1 MAVINEKELPPN
13 SRPLWL
19 KATSAIETRNF
30 GYAVSLIQVILKES
44 PNFLVGRQW
53 LRRAELATA
62 KGGKGF
68 LKGFSGSSLQAMKSQ
83 GLIKKDPQ
91 AAILAAE
98 EILEKEPHNIGAN
111 SLLRDAAAAAGM
123 IETVGFA
130 LETMRDAEPKNTK
143 IMHELARHYTATD
156 QAEKAIEIYNNI
168 STVNP
173 ADIEAIKGGKDAAA
187 RASMR
192 TGGWDQIGKDGT
204 SYRDVLKNPEEAKK
218 LEAESR
224 IVKDENVIDRLLE
237 QQYALYNENPQNLD
251 VVRKIATLNED
262 KDDLEGALQYYRWAV
277 ELTQNGDPGL
287 VRKVNDLTM
296 KTLDRSISE
305 RERWLEENPAVNSAA
320 DEEARETTS
329 RITSELEEFRRQK
342 AEMMIKHRPRA
353 GGAQPDRP
361 QFSLRTRRSTRKSQA
376 VHGGHRG
383 VAAGAEQSQPRA
395 EGQVLAWPVFR
406 GEKRP
411 ASRTQAVRGCS
422 REAPEHGRFEKRCDV
437 PPGIGLRAVWRQGK
451 ISRVH
456 DGNLRGGFRICR
468 RGGAGRRRLCDV
480 APTQPFES
488 VRRLRR
494 RNHRPLRIALLNRS
508 KRQTPA
514 VLIGAGVELHK
525 EPV

>member
-1 MAVINEKELPPN
+1 MAVINEKELPAN

-53 LRRAELATA
+53 LRRAELATT
-62 KGGKGF
+62 KKKGF
-68 LKGFSGSSLQAMKSQ
+68 MGSLTGGGLQAMKSQ
-83 GLIKKDPQ
+83 NLVKKDPQ

-98 EILEKEPHNIGAN
+98 DILEKEPHSIQGN

-143 IMHELARHYTATD
+143 IMHELARHYSASD
-156 QAEKAIEIYNNI
+156 QPEKAIEVYNQI
-168 STVNP
+168 SVINP
-173 ADIEAIKGGKDAAA
+173 ADIESIKGGKDAAA

-237 QQYALYNENPQNLD
+237 QQYALYNENPNNLD

-296 KTLDRSISE
+296 KSLDRMIS
-305 RERWLEENPAVNSAA
+305 
-320 DEEARETTS
+320 ARETWLNDHSAGSANGEMDDETRETVS
-329 RITSELEEFRRQK
+329 RVRSELEEFIRQK
-342 AEMMIKHRPRA
+342 AEMQINTARA
-353 GGAQPDRP
+353 RVERNPTDLNFRYELGEQLVKAKQYTEAIAELQRAQNSPNLGQKAKYLLGQCFEAKNVLPLALKQYEDVRAKL
-361 QFSLRTRRSTRKSQA
+361 QNMDALKKDVTYRLGLVYERSGEKEKYLACMTEIYEIDSSFQD
-376 VHGGHRG
+376 
-383 VAAGAEQSQPRA
+383 VAARV
-395 EGQVLAWPVFR
+395 EGGYAM
-406 GEKRP
+406 
-411 ASRTQAVRGCS
+411 
-422 REAPEHGRFEKRCDV
+422 
-437 PPGIGLRAVWRQGK
+437 
-451 ISRVH
+451 
-456 DGNLRGGFRICR
+456 
-468 RGGAGRRRLCDV
+468 
-480 APTQPFES
+480 
-488 VRRLRR
+488 
-494 RNHRPLRIALLNRS
+494 
-508 KRQTPA
+508 
-514 VLIGAGVELHK
+514 
-525 EPV
+525 

>member
-30 GYAVSLIQVILKES
+30 GYAVSLIQVILKET

-53 LRRAELATA
+53 LRRAELATTKA
-62 KGGKGF
+62 GKGF

-98 EILEKEPHNIGAN
+98 EILEKDPHNIGAN

-143 IMHELARHYTATD
+143 IMHELARHYTASD

-168 STVNP
+168 TAVNP

-251 VVRKIATLNED
+251 VVRKIATLNEE

-296 KTLDRSISE
+296 KNLDRSISE
-305 RERWLEENPAVNSAA
+305 RERWLEENPAQGANGAPD
-320 DEEARETTS
+320 DETRETTS
-329 RITSELEEFRRQK
+329 RITSELEDFRRQK
-342 AEMMIKHRPRA
+342 AEMLINTARA
-353 GGAQPDRP
+353 RVERNPTDLNFRYELGDQLVKAKQYTEAIAELQRAQNSPNLGQKAKYLLGQCFEAKNVLPLALKQYEDVRAKL
-361 QFSLRTRRSTRKSQA
+361 QNMDALKKDVTYRLGLVYERSGEKEKYLACMTEIYEVDSSFA
-376 VHGGHRG
+376 D
-383 VAAGAEQSQPRA
+383 VAARV
-395 EGQVLAWPVFR
+395 EGGYAM
-406 GEKRP
+406 
-411 ASRTQAVRGCS
+411 
-422 REAPEHGRFEKRCDV
+422 
-437 PPGIGLRAVWRQGK
+437 
-451 ISRVH
+451 
-456 DGNLRGGFRICR
+456 
-468 RGGAGRRRLCDV
+468 
-480 APTQPFES
+480 
-488 VRRLRR
+488 
-494 RNHRPLRIALLNRS
+494 
-508 KRQTPA
+508 
-514 VLIGAGVELHK
+514 
-525 EPV
+525 